1 MEGIIVINVFMITRP
16 LDEYGNVYLGTK
28 IEEEDLFVYFTNL
41 QMNTNLE
48 IEDRERSTELVR
60 VSVTSIIITFLKT
73 TYSLIITH

>member
-60 VSVTSIIITFLKT
+60 VSITSIIITFLKT